1 MRFCRGT
8 ASHAAAVRRGLL
20 AATASASVL
29 ASGACQ
35 APPIQSP
42 PPATTVVRVGIA
54 QPVGVPSTAA
64 AVSQVARRLTF
75 ATLVTVAPDSTIQ
88 PGLASRFE
96 VSADGRR
103 WLFELRPG
111 LRFTDGSPLDATV
124 VAGILDRILR
134 GGDLGPGLQDI
145 THVEAIGPATLAIDL
160 RAQSSLL
167 PEALAVVSIERLE
180 AEPAT
185 AGPYRRLA
193 NDGDWTPLEAF
204 AEYYRGRP
212 SIDRVEL
219 RGYPTSRAAWVA
231 LMRDEIDLLYD
242 VPTDAAEFV
251 EASSNIQSFSFLRPF
266 VQVLGFNVATP
277 ALRDARV
284 RRAIALA
291 VDREAIISQAFSD
304 RATPATGAVWLRH
317 WARQEQLAVPAGRH
331 VEQARRLI
339 AEATGMPPPLRAN
352 ESIRR
357 VSCLLPAGYPVFERT
372 ALVLQ
377 RQLLDIGIDLRPE
390 VLPVGE
396 LTRRLGEGRFE
407 TYLFEQNT
415 GLGMYLPYLFWH
427 SPGPEAP
434 LIRHGYTGADPSL
447 DRVLRAENRNALGE
461 AIREFQRAMADDPPA
476 VFLAWTETARA
487 VRRRFVIPDE
497 PDRDVFASLPQW
509 KPSGAAAP

>member
-1 MRFCRGT
+1 VRFCRGT
-8 ASHAAAVRRGLL
+8 APRAAAPGRGLL
-20 AATASASVL
+20 AVVVSAVALL
-29 ASGACQ
+29 AGACQ
-35 APPIQSP
+35 APPAQSP
-42 PPATTVVRVGIA
+42 IPSTTVVRVGIA

-96 VSADGRR
+96 VSPDGQR
-103 WLFELRPG
+103 WLFELRPD
-111 LRFTDGSPLDATV
+111 LRFTDGSPLDAAAV
-124 VAGILDRILR
+124 SDILGRILQ

-145 THVEAIGPATLAIDL
+145 THIEPIGPGTLAIDL
-160 RAQSSLL
+160 RARSSLL
-167 PEALAVVSIERLE
+167 PEALALVSIERLG

-193 NDGDWTPLEAF
+193 NDGDRTSLEAF
-204 AEYYRGRP
+204 AGYYRGRP

-242 VPTDAAEFV
+242 VPADATEFV
-251 EASSNIQSFSFLRPF
+251 EASSNIQSFSFLRAF
-266 VQVLGFNVATP
+266 VQVLGFNVSTP
-277 ALRDARV
+277 TLRDPRV
-284 RRAIALA
+284 RRAITLA
-291 VDREAIISQAFSD
+291 VDRQAVITQAFSG

-317 WARQEQLAVPAGRH
+317 WAHEEQPGIPAGRD
-331 VEQARRLI
+331 VDQARRLMDAALGTSHPQET
-339 AEATGMPPPLRAN
+339 AEP
-352 ESIRR
+352 IRR
-357 VSCLLPAGYPVFERT
+357 LSCLLPAGYPVFERT

-396 LTRRLGEGRFE
+396 LTRRLAEGRFE
-407 TYLFEQNT
+407 TYLFEQST
-415 GLGMYLPYLFWH
+415 GLGLYLPYLFWH
-427 SPGPEAP
+427 SPGQEAP
-434 LIRHGYTGADPSL
+434 LIRHGYKGADPSL

-461 AIREFQRAMADDPPA
+461 AIREFQRVMADDPPA
-476 VFLAWTETARA
+476 VFLVWTETARA

-509 KPSGAAAP
+509 KPAGASAP